1 LAELFVVNGIC
12 SGTVFFLP
20 DVPTVVGRSL
30 ECHVQIGDPWIS
42 SMHALFERR
51 GEQLWVVDLDSRNG
65 TFLGE
70 ERVQEAPLNPGA
82 RLRFGRTEAEL
93 RAGPEAAEQRGNLG
107 ETTIIRY
114 LADLV
119 GESAAPPA
127 PTEIPGLV
135 PPRQD
140 RPSRVTASGR
150 RQVAVLNEIGRI
162 TMSSGDAGETLRLVL
177 RVLSGAVRAERA
189 SVLLLDERGEMVPQA
204 TEPPGAAPRV
214 SDTVVQAA
222 MRSRAGILTT
232 DAQQDARFSGSQSI
246 IAQGIR
252 SCMAAP
258 IWADNRILGTLVLDR
273 GLTDPFTAEDLE
285 LATVVGFQAALAV
298 ERSRQ
303 RDRARL
309 ADEQRLRLLR
319 HLPAPVAGA
328 LLASDSDREILAP
341 GPRPEA
347 VVLRLVLGCAGALAA
362 ERPAG
367 EAAARLFAAQEAARQ
382 VLLGEGAA
390 VDARLTGDLVA
401 VFGLEKSDDGTLPRA
416 LRAALAARD
425 RVRELEA
432 GMATPRLAPRCGLEA
447 GRCWPGTSARPSD
460 PSCAPSGRRPRR
472 RPASPTWPPTAPCSW
487 ARRRRRRP
495 RPASSSGPP
504 ARAARGSCAAR
515 ADGRARG
522 ARPRERGAD
531 PRLAPPVTNGA
542 AAETWEA
549 TPAPKIVVAV
559 GACAI
564 SGGPFAGSPVC
575 LGGADGAGADL
586 GVPVDLYVP
595 GCPPH
600 PVTVMDGLLRL
611 LGRLEGDPL
620 RLAGTGVLHAEPG
633 PER

>member
-20 DVPTVVGRSL
+20 DVPTVVGRSA

-70 ERVQEAPLNPGA
+70 DRVQEAPLRPGA

-93 RAGPEAAEQRGNLG
+93 RASPEVAEQRGLG

-127 PTEIPGLV
+127 PTEVPGLT
-135 PPRQD
+135 PPRRG
-140 RPSRVTASGR
+140 RPSSVTASGR

-177 RVLSGAVRAERA
+177 RVLSAAVRAERA

-232 DAQQDARFSGSQSI
+232 DAQQDVRFSSSQSI

-303 RDRARL
+303 GDRARL
-309 ADEQRLRLLR
+309 ADEQRQRLLR
-319 HLPAPVAGA
+319 HLSLPVTGA
-328 LLASDSDREILAP
+328 ILASDPDRDILAP
-341 GPRPEA
+341 GLHRQA
-347 VVLRLVLGCAGALAA
+347 VVLRLALGGAGALAVQ
-362 ERPAG
+362 RPAG
-367 EAAARLFAAQEAARQ
+367 EAAARLFAAQEGARQ
-382 VLLGEGAA
+382 VLLAEGAA

-401 VFGLEKSDDGTLPRA
+401 VFGLEGSDDAVVAHA
-416 LRAALAARD
+416 LRAAQAARD

-432 GMATPRLAPRCGLEA
+432 GMEEPRLTPRCGLEA
-447 GRCWPGTSARPSD
+447 GPVLAGNFGSPERPEL
-460 PSCAPSGRRPRR
+460 
-472 RPASPTWPPTAPCSW
+472 
-487 ARRRRRRP
+487 
-495 RPASSSGPP
+495 
-504 ARAARGSCAAR
+504 RA
-515 ADGRARG
+515 
-522 ARPRERGAD
+522 
-531 PRLAPPVTNGA
+531 VGA
-542 AAETWEA
+542 AAEA
-549 TPAPKIVVAV
+549 AALL
-559 GACAI
+559 ADR
-564 SGGPFAGSPVC
+564 AG
-575 LGGADGAGADL
+575 DGA
-586 GVPVDLYVP
+586 V
-595 GCPPH
+595 
-600 PVTVMDGLLRL
+600 L
-611 LGRLEGDPL
+611 LGAEAAARAGDGFELGP
-620 RLAGTGVLHAEPG
+620 AGEDGSRELGAA
-633 PER
+633 R